1 MMGTYKGV
9 NVEVDEIFAVICV
22 LMVVVFFGFCG
33 VLFRMKQ
40 HLDNEERI
48 IGRLDLLIK
57 VVQEKGKDKV

>member
-1 MMGTYKGV
+1 MVSHKGV
-9 NVEVDEIFAVICV
+9 NVEVDEIFVVICI

-33 VLFRMKQ
+33 ILFRMKQ

>member
-1 MMGTYKGV
+1 MMETYKGV

>member
-1 MMGTYKGV
+1 M
-9 NVEVDEIFAVICV
+9 DEIFVVICI

-33 VLFRMKQ
+33 ILFRMKQ